1 MLHFKK
7 AHVKGGAFFFFFF
20 TFLSGD
26 FVAKTGMWL
35 ASSGHQ
41 SGAIVFPSS
50 SPYNHPGE
58 FSSPEIHIYI

>member
-7 AHVKGGAFFFFFF
+7 AHVKGGFFFFFF